1 MKDFLI
7 VVIGLGIIVGVVAAA
22 SQHAIK
28 SQEPAKPTQQTQKH

>member
-7 VVIGLGIIVGVVAAA
+7 VVIGLGIIVAVVTAA

-28 SQEPAKPTQQTQKH
+28 TQEQTKQTQKH